1 MKYVLASVVYS
12 RPHLR
17 RAPLYPS
24 ASRFPVLSAF
34 LFLPYAFCFLL
45 CPSCFSL
52 SAFCFALFALSYLFC
67 FQSIPNCP
75 SGNSF
80 VLITIRIAGGGGTPC
95 SNPLKKDDQP

>member
-1 MKYVLASVVYS
+1 MKYVLASVVNS

-75 SGNSF
+75 SCNSF
-80 VLITIRIAGGGGTPC
+80 VLITMQIAGGWGYPMLQST
-95 SNPLKKDDQP
+95 KER